1 MFKLHPRL
9 IQDSIPVGEFELS
22 NLLIHRDASYPW
34 FILVPKK
41 PDITEIYH
49 LSNQERMQ
57 LIKESCLLA
66 ETMAKLFAPDK
77 INIAAL
83 GNMVPQLHVHHV
95 ARYKNDASWPNPVWA
110 AAPQTEYKKDN
121 CSFEL
126 SQWPV
131 LLPEKT
137 LVLSSA
143 QSERC
148 ALIYR
153 RRSSARDHEDKIC
166 SSSAR
171 FHDV

>member
-66 ETMAKLFAPDK
+66 ETMAKLSAPDK

-110 AAPQTEYKKDN
+110 AAPQTEYKKDKLQLRIKSMGLSLAGKDF
-121 CSFEL
+121 SFI
-126 SQWPV
+126 
-131 LLPEKT
+131 
-137 LVLSSA
+137 
-143 QSERC
+143 ERP
-148 ALIYR
+148 I
-153 RRSSARDHEDKIC
+153 
-166 SSSAR
+166 
-171 FHDV
+171 